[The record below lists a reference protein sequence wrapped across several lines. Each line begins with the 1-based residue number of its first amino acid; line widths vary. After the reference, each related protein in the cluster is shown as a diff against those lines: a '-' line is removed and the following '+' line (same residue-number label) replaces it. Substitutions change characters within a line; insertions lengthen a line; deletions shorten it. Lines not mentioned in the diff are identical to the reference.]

1 MVVVEVV
8 VVVVFFLV
16 GVEIFGTSIPSSS
29 CSSPSSSGDRKTER
43 ISSRSVEWISGCAAS
58 SFMQSR

>member
-1 MVVVEVV
+1 MVVVGV

-29 CSSPSSSGDRKTER
+29 SSSSGDRKTER

>member
-1 MVVVEVV
+1 MVVVGV

-29 CSSPSSSGDRKTER
+29 SSSSSGDRKTER